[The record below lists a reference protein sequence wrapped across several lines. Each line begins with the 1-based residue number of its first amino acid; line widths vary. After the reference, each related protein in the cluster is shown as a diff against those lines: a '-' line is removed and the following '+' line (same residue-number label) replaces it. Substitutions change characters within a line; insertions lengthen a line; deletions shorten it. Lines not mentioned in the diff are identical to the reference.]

1 MQSTRG
7 IIAQMQIPDLLD
19 AANFISG
26 PPYDA
31 FRTLRREAPVWWHP
45 HAHAGGFW
53 AITRHAD
60 VVAVSRDPAL
70 FSSSLKGYMP
80 TPEPDPIDL
89 EQSRLMLLGMDPPAH
104 TRLRGLVNRGFTP
117 RRVARLEPRIRELC
131 RRIVDAVLPR
141 GECDFVT
148 DIAGELPSYLIAEL
162 VGIPLDDGRK
172 LYELTEVMHSAGNAR
187 EAADAVAEMF
197 AYSAGVRTAKRA
209 RPGSDLASVLL
220 EAEIDGSRLSDLEF
234 DLFFLLLINAGGDTT
249 RNLVASG
256 MQALMDHPEQLAALR
271 ADRTLLA
278 GAIEEMLRFTTPVV
292 QFQRTATRD
301 TELRG
306 TKIRAGEPVVIFYP
320 SANRDEEVFA
330 EPDRFDIRRDPN
342 PHVAFGGGGAHFC
355 LGASLARLEIRCMF
369 DELLDRVHEVEPNGP
384 VERLHSWFINGPR
397 RMPVRFRPARV

>member
-1 MQSTRG
+1 
-7 IIAQMQIPDLLD
+7 MQIPNLLD
-19 AANFISG
+19 AASFAAG
-26 PPYDA
+26 PPHEA
-31 FRTLRREAPVWWHP
+31 FRVLRRAAPVWWHP

-53 AITRHAD
+53 VVTKHAD
-60 VVAVSRDPAL
+60 VVAVSRDSAL
-70 FSSSLKGYMP
+70 FSSALKGYMP
-80 TPEPDPIDL
+80 TPEPDPIDV
-89 EQSRLMLLGMDPPAH
+89 EQSRLMLLGMDAPAH

-117 RRVARLEPRIRELC
+117 RRVMQLEPRIRELC
-131 RRIVDAVLPR
+131 RQIVDRVLPR

-148 DIAGELPSYLIAEL
+148 DIAGELPSCLIAEL

-172 LYELTEVMHSAGNAR
+172 LYELTEVMHSADNAP
-187 EAADAVAEMF
+187 AAASAVAEMF
-197 AYSAGVRTAKRA
+197 AYSAGVRAAKRA
-209 RPGSDLASVLL
+209 RPGQDLASVLL
-220 EAEIDGSRLSDLEF
+220 EAELDGSRLSDLEF

-256 MQALMDHPEQLAALR
+256 MHALIDHPEQLAALR
-271 ADRTLLA
+271 KDRALRG

-306 TKIRAGEPVVIFYP
+306 VKIRAGEPVVIFYP

-330 EPDRFDIRRDPN
+330 DSDRFDIRRDPN
-342 PHVAFGGGGAHFC
+342 PHVAFGGGGSHFC

-369 DELLDRVHEVEPNGP
+369 DELLDRLHDVEPNGS

>member
-1 MQSTRG
+1 
-7 IIAQMQIPDLLD
+7 MQIPDLLD
-19 AANFISG
+19 AATFANG
-26 PPYDA
+26 PPYEA
-31 FRTLRREAPVWWHP
+31 LAALRREAPVCWYSHP
-45 HAHAGGFW
+45 VAGGFW
-53 AITRHAD
+53 VITKHAD
-60 VVAVSRDPAL
+60 VVAVSRDSQL
-70 FSSSLKGYMP
+70 FSSAHKGYMP
-80 TPEPDPIDL
+80 APEVDPIDL

-131 RRIVDAVLPR
+131 RQIVDAVLPR

-162 VGIPLDDGRK
+162 VGIPLEDGRK
-172 LYELTEVMHSAGNAR
+172 LYELTEVMHGADNAP
-187 EAADAVAEMF
+187 EAAQVIAEMF
-197 AYSAGVRTAKRA
+197 AYSAGVRGAKRA
-209 RPGSDLASVLL
+209 RPGQDLASVLL

-234 DLFFLLLINAGGDTT
+234 DLFFLLLVNAGGDTT

-256 MQALMDHPEQLAALR
+256 MQALIDHPEQLAALR
-271 ADRTLLA
+271 VDRALLP

-292 QFQRTATRD
+292 QFQRAATRD

-306 TKIRAGEPVVIFYP
+306 VAIRAGDPLVIFYP

-342 PHVAFGGGGAHFC
+342 PHVAFGGGGSHFC
-355 LGASLARLEIRCMF
+355 LGASLARLEIRCLF
-369 DELLDRVHEVEPNGP
+369 DELLDRVHALELNGP

-397 RMPVRFRPARV
+397 RMPVRFRPGRV